1 MVQRLAGLG
10 TSALIP
16 FFELPPYVSIG
27 PLELRPFGLLVAV
40 GIASGYLWFRRRL
53 RQGGWGDVHVAG
65 MAFWMVLAGLAGAAI
80 LKLLYLPNFLQTLR
94 QAPGEVLRNLGIASF
109 GGLFAGL
116 LGGYG
121 YLRLSRLPPAAL
133 WAHFDALAF
142 VFPRAWLFGRIGCF
156 LTHDHPGTPTQSW
169 LGVRFPDG
177 PRWDL
182 GLLEVLFTLAYIGL
196 LAALDRRPRRA
207 GFYLGLFLTVY
218 GTFRLFLDALHQNP
232 VRYWGWTVDQYAA
245 AAAMVAGMA
254 VLALSRARPT
264 PAGPLPGSP

>member
-1 MVQRLAGLG
+1 
-10 TSALIP
+10 LIP
-16 FFELPPYVSIG
+16 FFDLPTQVRIG
-27 PLELRPFGLLVAV
+27 PVELRPFGLLLAV
-40 GIASGYLWFRRRL
+40 SIVSGYLWLRRRL
-53 RQGGWGDVHVAG
+53 RQQGWGDAHVAG

-80 LKLLYLPNFLQTLR
+80 LKLLYLPQFLETLR
-94 QAPGEVLRNLGIASF
+94 QAPGDLIRNAGIASF

-116 LGGYG
+116 LAGYF
-121 YLRLSRLPPAAL
+121 YLRLSRVTPAAL

-142 VFPRAWLFGRIGCF
+142 VFPRAWFFGRIGCA

-196 LAALDRRPRRA
+196 VAVLDRRPRRA
-207 GFYLGLFLTVY
+207 GFYLGLFLAVY
-218 GTFRLFLDALHQNP
+218 GTFRLFLDGLHENP

-245 AAAMVAGMA
+245 AAALVAGMA
-254 VLALSRARPT
+254 VLV
-264 PAGPLPGSP
+264 LPSLTGREPE